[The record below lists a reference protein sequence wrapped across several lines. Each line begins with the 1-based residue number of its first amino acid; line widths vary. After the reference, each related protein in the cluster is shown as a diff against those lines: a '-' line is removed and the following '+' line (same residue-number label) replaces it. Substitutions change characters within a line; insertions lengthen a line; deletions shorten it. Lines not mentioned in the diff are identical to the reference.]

1 MGYVPVIPPSLRV
14 RPVPPQNQRGDKVG
28 ASIPPMI
35 EMFNRGRMEPDD
47 IRKLELSVDDPFRC
61 RGVAVFWT
69 PGVITVAILS
79 LCLFSYGIGLWHGQ
93 MQGLVIAKA
102 GDQLEKP
109 E

>member
-47 IRKLELSVDDPFRC
+47 IRKLELSVEITFSTMRTNEKGSPKLLAGRSGQRSLSNT
-61 RGVAVFWT
+61 RGL
-69 PGVITVAILS
+69 P
-79 LCLFSYGIGLWHGQ
+79 
-93 MQGLVIAKA
+93 
-102 GDQLEKP
+102 
-109 E
+109 

>member
-1 MGYVPVIPPSLRV
+1 MGYVPVMPPGLRV

-28 ASIPPMI
+28 ASIP
-35 EMFNRGRMEPDD
+35 RMQRLARSGDLGLDECRDQWMED
-47 IRKLELSVDDPFRC
+47 HLSESAP
-61 RGVAVFWT
+61 FWT
-69 PGVITVAILS
+69 SGTITASILA